1 MIPITG
7 TSWTLKCLSSEAIML
22 QATYNRT
29 HTVVLIQGSMRLDKG
44 IIEAARLPQQGLLTE
59 TR

>member
-7 TSWTLKCLSSEAIML
+7 ASWTLKCLLSETIML
-22 QATYNRT
+22 QATYSR
-29 HTVVLIQGSMRLDKG
+29 SMRLDKG
-44 IIEAARLPQQGLLTE
+44 IIEAAPLPQQGLLTE